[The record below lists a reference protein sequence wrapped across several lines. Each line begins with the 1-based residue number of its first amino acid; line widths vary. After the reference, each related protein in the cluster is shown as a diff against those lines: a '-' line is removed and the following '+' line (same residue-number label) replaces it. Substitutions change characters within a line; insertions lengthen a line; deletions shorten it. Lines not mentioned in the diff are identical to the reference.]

1 MNFELKASLTATE
14 YARLRG
20 KSKAWVSAQIE
31 QGMPV
36 LSGGGSGRE
45 YAIDPGAAVRWEL
58 SRARERM
65 QAQSASERL
74 CAARAEAVERQNRQ
88 RAAELVQASIADQ
101 VVRSVAETINAQLD
115 ALPGRVENDIARTT
129 SPAEIRALLL
139 RETRLIRTA
148 VAARLNDLSGAA

>member
-1 MNFELKASLTATE
+1 MNFELKAPLTATE
-14 YARLRG
+14 YARIRG

-31 QGMPV
+31 RGMPV

-58 SRARERM
+58 AQARARM

-115 ALPGRVENDIARTT
+115 ALPALVETDIARTT
-129 SPAEIRALLL
+129 SPAEIRARLL
-139 RETRLIRTA
+139 RETRQIRTA
-148 VAARLNDLSGAA
+148 VAARLTVLAGAA